1 MKTQFFQRLASSAI
15 AVSMLAIFL
24 SLSQHQ
30 WLAPLFVLLCGWL
43 ISKGL
48 QEYYR
53 LAVAKGYQPLSTQAI
68 VYGCVYVLATYLA
81 LQRQQ
86 FEFLPDFILLFSFVL
101 FFLSFF
107 NKNPAPLAN
116 LAVTLF
122 GLVYLVIPISCVL
135 RINYFA
141 LQETPL
147 DGRFWLVY
155 VLSVTKA
162 CDIGA
167 YFTGKI
173 LGQNK
178 LAPSISP
185 KKTIEGA
192 IGGLIAS
199 VAVSFLFQR
208 LLFEQYRTAAFSLQ
222 LWQSLL
228 LGLLFGILAQIGDLS
243 ESILKRDAGVQ
254 DSSDLPG
261 LGGILDMMDSLVFT
275 LPLMYLLMKMG
286 FFIH

>member
-53 LAVAKGYQPLSTQAI
+53 LAVAKGYQPLSTQA
-68 VYGCVYVLATYLA
+68 VACGCVYVLATYLA
-81 LQRQQ
+81 LQWQQ

-141 LQETPL
+141 LQDTPL